1 MKSFVIFLLLNNEN
15 RVSRH
20 GKKLGPLSMELDK
33 EEMMALSEKGK
44 MNKLAI

>member
-20 GKKLGPLSMELDK
+20 EKKLGPLSMELDK
-33 EEMMALSEKGK
+33 EEMMVLSEKRK

>member
-20 GKKLGPLSMELDK
+20 EKKLGPLSMELDK
-33 EEMMALSEKGK
+33 EEMMVFEGDRDAYKGGG
-44 MNKLAI
+44 